1 MKNTKNQDNQA
12 DEAAVNEATAQPE
25 TVESQP
31 TNELDSVKAE
41 YEAKITELVNDLQ
54 RTRADFENYRRAVE
68 QQREIY
74 GETVKESTI
83 KKILPL
89 LDNIDRAIVAQP
101 EAMGPL
107 TKSFEKTLKEL
118 KLEKIVPAVGDE
130 FNPDMHNAVMVEGD
144 GEEETIAEVLQP
156 GYLYEGQLVREVLV
170 KVAKN

>member
-12 DEAAVNEATAQPE
+12 DEAAVNEAAAQPE

-107 TKSFEKTLKEL
+107 TKSF
-118 KLEKIVPAVGDE
+118 
-130 FNPDMHNAVMVEGD
+130 
-144 GEEETIAEVLQP
+144 
-156 GYLYEGQLVREVLV
+156 
-170 KVAKN
+170 

>member
-12 DEAAVNEATAQPE
+12 DEAAVNEATTQPE

>member
-25 TVESQP
+25 AVESQP

-107 TKSFEKTLKEL
+107 TKNFEKTLKEL

>member
-12 DEAAVNEATAQPE
+12 DEAAVNKATTQPE
-25 TVESQP
+25 SVESQP